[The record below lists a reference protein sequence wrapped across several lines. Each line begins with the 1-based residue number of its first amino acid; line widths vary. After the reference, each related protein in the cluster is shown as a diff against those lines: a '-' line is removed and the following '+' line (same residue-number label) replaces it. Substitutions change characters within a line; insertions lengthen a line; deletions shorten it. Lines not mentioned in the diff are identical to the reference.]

1 LAEQAAIARV
11 DEEGTLGPPELR
23 VAHTLAGSVNN
34 RVDRADIAPSMPS
47 ASSSGIYTPST
58 GARGAEPVGR
68 GHSPPSSA
76 EERDRRAR
84 LIDSDRSGCVLGE
97 AWMGAARGLRH
108 VVFVAIGTGSGD
120 GILSDGMVVRGA
132 AGIAGAAGW
141 FALNPEWNAAYGLAG
156 CWEAEAS
163 GLGVAREAKLP
174 DARAVVAAAR
184 SGDERALRVLR
195 RAAHYTAMGVA
206 NLISALNPEAVVLG
220 GGLMAGAG
228 DLLLDWIQSDV
239 PPGPSPSRPGVPHQ
253 LAQLGEDAGLLGA
266 AARTGRHLNH
276 VRYRVHNTSRTSS
289 THSYDAGGETLGGR
303 RAVRE
308 SIASGGRV
316 YLFGAATRSSP

>member
-1 LAEQAAIARV
+1 MPTVLAVDLGGTKTAIARV
-11 DEEGTLGPPELR
+11 DEEGTLSDRQSFASARSLGD
-23 VAHTLAGSVNN
+23 SVEQIVKIA
-34 RVDRADIAPSMPS
+34 RASRHVDAIGIIVP
-47 ASSSGIYTPST
+47 GIYTPST
-58 GARGAEPVGR
+58 GSAWCPNLWGMEHVPLRKALKGR
-68 GHSPPSSA
+68 IETHV
-76 EERDRRAR
+76 
-84 LIDSDRSGCVLGE
+84 LIDSDRSGYVLGE

-108 VVFVAIGTGSGD
+108 VVFVAIGTGIGV

-141 FALNPEWNAAYGLAG
+141 FALNPEWNTAYGIAG

-228 DLLLDWIQSDV
+228 DLLLDWIRADV
-239 PPGPSPSRPGVPHQ
+239 PRWAQP
-253 LAQLGEDAGLLGA
+253 LAAGQCRIELTQLGEDAGLLGA
-266 AARTGRHLNH
+266 AKLALDG
-276 VRYRVHNTSRTSS
+276 
-289 THSYDAGGETLGGR
+289 
-303 RAVRE
+303 
-308 SIASGGRV
+308 
-316 YLFGAATRSSP
+316 F